1 MSFYLCGSRI
11 IVTGWNGADGDI
23 ESWKAISQGGQEVQE
38 GERARI
44 VVVLD
49 GVGCRAAQRTVLA
62 CYVEEL
68 KPVRTPTSGG
78 TGASGCGVAAGSAL
92 GTADRKQHELVAG
105 GMRLGAGFWIS
116 EFGRFGPAKEYVK

>member
-1 MSFYLCGSRI
+1 MSFYLGGSRI

-78 TGASGCGVAAGSAL
+78 TGVVRLRS
-92 GTADRKQHELVAG
+92 RG
-105 GMRLGAGFWIS
+105 GICVRARLIENNTNWWRA
-116 EFGRFGPAKEYVK
+116 E